1 MPNNPKSGRN
11 WGALST
17 SPFDNVRG
25 VSRWFRG
32 VRPVSGRRF
41 LSFFLGLSLL
51 SLMTLGAT
59 PAANALAVY
68 GDPSAPSVTLQ
79 TRQGEGNPMTISLT
93 FGSPGQQNDC
103 SAPVNVSNYN
113 SDANGEPIGGFAG
126 SVSMTTLSC
135 TATER
140 IVQTDQA
147 INQGTALE
155 VVFPLILDQTAPG
168 IWHDQDG
175 ACSEFGG
182 STNIT
187 CWAQSFAIDDGANP
201 VYNAKGTISAHLAWV
216 SVGDFVWYDT
226 NHNGIQDPGEPGIAG
241 VQLTIAR
248 EDGSAALDVNGNPV
262 GPATT
267 DSTGKYLFT
276 NLAPLAQGSGEFYKV
291 TPGPIP
297 SSSPYAG
304 AAPTIPNAGPDD
316 IDSSSGSGNSRTL
329 WDGGD
334 IDSTIDFG
342 FFSAP
347 AAPTVSVGDFVWLDA
362 NHNGVQDGEAGIAGV
377 VMSIKNSD
385 GSDVVDAS
393 GNPVTTTTTDS
404 SGHYSFD
411 NLVPGTYTVSVGAVP
426 AGLAPTMTGAGTSAT
441 DSSTGSATS
450 GALDGVTV
458 SSDTSLDFGFWEA
471 HPVRV
476 GDYVWHDFDYSG
488 TQGDL
493 NPATGGPF
501 GIPNVVVTITR
512 ADGSPAMDVNGNVV
526 TSTTTDAS
534 GKYMFDNLEPGYAYT
549 VSVDK
554 NQPTLVGQ
562 NFVPT
567 VSGKGTPATDSS
579 AAEGS
584 VTSALLDGVNVTEDL
599 SLDFG
604 YVCRIRVGDYVWVD
618 TNKDGIQNETGT
630 GIPGVTLTLT
640 TWDGQPV
647 TNVYGNPVGPVTT
660 DSNGYYLFDDLTPNT
675 YIVHID
681 NSQPALSPMV
691 PTLSH
696 QGGNGALD
704 SSTGSEYTGALD
716 NTYVIQDM
724 TLDFGFVL
732 SGVSVGD
739 LVWVDSNHD
748 GVQGATEAGI
758 PGITMTITNADGTPA
773 KDLDGNTVTTTTTDG
788 SGKYVFSNLVPGT
801 YKVAVGAVPAGLVPT
816 ITGAGTTATDS
827 STDTATS
834 VALDGTTTVLDPTLD
849 FGFWTSPDVL
859 ISKTAQGQEADTS
872 DTAVVLHP
880 SEPLTFVVTNNGD
893 EDLINVS
900 VTDLVTSG
908 DGTVS
913 GLSCVFPDD
922 STGVTWAGPFVI
934 GGSFTCSATL
944 SGGTAAAG
952 EHVDEAT
959 VTGTGRWTGNPVTST
974 NPLHGVYPVSV
985 GDLVWVDSNHDGVQ
999 DATEVGIPGV
1009 TMTITNADGTPAKDL
1024 DGNTVTTTMTDGS
1037 GKYMFSNLV
1046 PGTYKV
1052 AVGAVPAGLVPTITG
1067 AGTPATD
1074 SSTDTATS
1082 VALNGTTTA
1091 SDTTLDF
1098 GFVHLVSIGDYVWY
1112 DSNRNGV
1119 QDEGEAAV
1127 ANVTVNLYDGEGQL
1141 VSSKVT
1147 DANGY
1152 YAFNDLMPSTDF
1164 VVEFVAPTNTTFTDP
1179 VMGSDRAVDSN
1190 ADPVT
1195 GWALVTTPVTG
1206 LNLVDPGM
1214 ADDPSID
1221 AGLVKLVS
1229 VGDVVWL
1236 DVNRDGLQTPG
1247 EPLLQGVTVNLYDQ
1261 DGVMVDSTVTDADGF
1276 YSFTDLLAGASY
1288 SLEFVKPDGSVFT
1301 TALAGTDRAIDSDA
1315 PANGMVAITA
1325 PADGMNSAVTPD
1337 DPTFDAGLV
1346 TQINLVLAK
1355 DLISSGTVAPGEV
1368 VTFALTPSNQGP
1380 MDALPGWSV
1389 TEVMPAG
1396 LELVDMSG
1404 EGYTCDVATATCVA
1418 GSGLAA
1424 GASGAVI
1431 TVHAKVGAVASGS
1444 LKNVAFVAPSTE
1456 DVVETNPLGN
1466 PPTTATD
1473 TTTSTTDND
1482 AQASVSV
1489 KTPSLPRTGSEVP
1502 QWAGLV
1508 PLLLAA
1514 GGILL
1519 LVGRRRKTTTN

>member
-1 MPNNPKSGRN
+1 
-11 WGALST
+11 
-17 SPFDNVRG
+17 
-25 VSRWFRG
+25 
-32 VRPVSGRRF
+32 
-41 LSFFLGLSLL
+41 
-51 SLMTLGAT
+51 
-59 PAANALAVY
+59 
-68 GDPSAPSVTLQ
+68 
-79 TRQGEGNPMTISLT
+79 
-93 FGSPGQQNDC
+93 
-103 SAPVNVSNYN
+103 
-113 SDANGEPIGGFAG
+113 
-126 SVSMTTLSC
+126 
-135 TATER
+135 
-140 IVQTDQA
+140 
-147 INQGTALE
+147 
-155 VVFPLILDQTAPG
+155 
-168 IWHDQDG
+168 
-175 ACSEFGG
+175 
-182 STNIT
+182 
-187 CWAQSFAIDDGANP
+187 
-201 VYNAKGTISAHLAWV
+201 
-216 SVGDFVWYDT
+216 
-226 NHNGIQDPGEPGIAG
+226 
-241 VQLTIAR
+241 
-248 EDGSAALDVNGNPV
+248 
-262 GPATT
+262 
-267 DSTGKYLFT
+267 
-276 NLAPLAQGSGEFYKV
+276 
-291 TPGPIP
+291 
-297 SSSPYAG
+297 
-304 AAPTIPNAGPDD
+304 
-316 IDSSSGSGNSRTL
+316 
-329 WDGGD
+329 
-334 IDSTIDFG
+334 
-342 FFSAP
+342 
-347 AAPTVSVGDFVWLDA
+347 
-362 NHNGVQDGEAGIAGV
+362 
-377 VMSIKNSD
+377 
-385 GSDVVDAS
+385 
-393 GNPVTTTTTDS
+393 
-404 SGHYSFD
+404 
-411 NLVPGTYTVSVGAVP
+411 
-426 AGLAPTMTGAGTSAT
+426 
-441 DSSTGSATS
+441 
-450 GALDGVTV
+450 
-458 SSDTSLDFGFWEA
+458 
-471 HPVRV
+471 
-476 GDYVWHDFDYSG
+476 
-488 TQGDL
+488 
-493 NPATGGPF
+493 
-501 GIPNVVVTITR
+501 
-512 ADGSPAMDVNGNVV
+512 
-526 TSTTTDAS
+526 
-534 GKYMFDNLEPGYAYT
+534 MFDNLEPGYAYT

-748 GVQGATEAGI
+748 GVQDATEAGI

-788 SGKYVFSNLVPGT
+788 SGKYV
-801 YKVAVGAVPAGLVPT
+801 
-816 ITGAGTTATDS
+816 
-827 STDTATS
+827 
-834 VALDGTTTVLDPTLD
+834 
-849 FGFWTSPDVL
+849 
-859 ISKTAQGQEADTS
+859 
-872 DTAVVLHP
+872 
-880 SEPLTFVVTNNGD
+880 
-893 EDLINVS
+893 
-900 VTDLVTSG
+900 
-908 DGTVS
+908 
-913 GLSCVFPDD
+913 
-922 STGVTWAGPFVI
+922 
-934 GGSFTCSATL
+934 
-944 SGGTAAAG
+944 
-952 EHVDEAT
+952 
-959 VTGTGRWTGNPVTST
+959 
-974 NPLHGVYPVSV
+974 
-985 GDLVWVDSNHDGVQ
+985 
-999 DATEVGIPGV
+999 
-1009 TMTITNADGTPAKDL
+1009 
-1024 DGNTVTTTMTDGS
+1024 
-1037 GKYMFSNLV
+1037 FSNLV